1 MGTMY
6 QLVTIHRQAQLVASI
21 AAGSHL
27 EQLQLGMY
35 VREWTSLLREA
46 RLLPLPRHQQPRV
59 AQALTELEALSRLA
73 HGLPWQ
79 QVQAGLLAVARLVA

>member
-1 MGTMY
+1 MVTVY

-21 AAGSHL
+21 TVGSRL
-27 EQLQLGMY
+27 EQLQLGVY

-46 RLLPLPRHQQPRV
+46 RLLSLPRHQQPRV
-59 AQALTELEALSRLA
+59 AQGLTALEGLGRLA

-79 QVQAGLLAVARLVA
+79 QVQARLLAVARLVA